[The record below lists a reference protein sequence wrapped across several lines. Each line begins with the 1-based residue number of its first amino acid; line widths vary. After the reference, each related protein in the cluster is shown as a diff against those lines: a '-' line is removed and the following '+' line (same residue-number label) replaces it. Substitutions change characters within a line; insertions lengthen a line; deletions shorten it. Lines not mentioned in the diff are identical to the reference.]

1 MSIETFTLNKVGPA
15 FTLDTPEEPWILL
28 RGEGYSPVQS
38 LVTAAAACA
47 GYVYIS
53 VLNNSNVPHEIE
65 KVTVS
70 YTRDMAK
77 NQSDSV
83 NPRDNL
89 CGDFG
94 RIPRESTTLCQID
107 FTELSGH
114 PVARP

>member
-53 VLNNSNVPHEIE
+53 VLN
-65 KVTVS
+65 
-70 YTRDMAK
+70 
-77 NQSDSV
+77 
-83 NPRDNL
+83 
-89 CGDFG
+89 
-94 RIPRESTTLCQID
+94 
-107 FTELSGH
+107 
-114 PVARP
+114 